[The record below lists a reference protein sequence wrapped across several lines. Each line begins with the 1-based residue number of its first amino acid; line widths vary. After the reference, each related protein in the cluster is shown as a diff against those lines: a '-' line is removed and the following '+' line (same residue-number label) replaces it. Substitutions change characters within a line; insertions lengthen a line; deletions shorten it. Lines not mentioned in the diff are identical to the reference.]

1 MEPGVGIIIGLFVGG
16 LLAITVEIFIPGGVV
31 GTMGGLSVLAA
42 IIMGFTHSG
51 TLGATLLVAG
61 VVLVPAC
68 VIGAMNIAPKL
79 PFSKKLF
86 LQESLDAE
94 KGYVSQGEGLDRL
107 EGREGVATT
116 DLRPSGIAEIDGR
129 RTDVVA
135 DGEMI
140 EKGTQVKVVH
150 VEGNRVVVEAKSV

>member
-1 MEPGVGIIIGLFVGG
+1 MEPGIGFIIGLFVAG

-42 IIMGFTHSG
+42 VILGFIHSG
-51 TLGATLLVAG
+51 TLGTTLLVAG
-61 VVLVPAC
+61 VIFVPVC
-68 VIGAMNIAPKL
+68 LFGAMSLAPKL
-79 PFSKKLF
+79 PFSKQLF

-94 KGYVSQGEGLDRL
+94 KGYVSQEDGLDQL
-107 EGREGVATT
+107 AGREGVATT
-116 DLRPSGIAEIDGR
+116 DLHPSGIAEIDGR

-140 EKGTQVKVVH
+140 EKGTKIRVVH